1 MKKCAVLHACGE
13 RKRGK
18 LFLNGIKPLKISPKS
33 MQRQGRRA
41 ASGYNSAMKPTDKL
55 HSAVRRP
62 SVFYKSGTK
71 PYKTAFPIY
80 GPAGGWYN
88 NVW

>member
-1 MKKCAVLHACGE
+1 MKT
-13 RKRGK
+13 
-18 LFLNGIKPLKISPKS
+18 
-33 MQRQGRRA
+33 
-41 ASGYNSAMKPTDKL
+41 TDEL

-62 SVFYKSGTK
+62 SVFYKTATK

>member
-1 MKKCAVLHACGE
+1 MKKCAVLHTCGE
-13 RKRGK
+13 GKRGK
-18 LFLNGIKPLKISPKS
+18 LFSNGIKYLKLSPKS
-33 MQRQGRRA
+33 TQRQGRRA